1 MCDKC
6 GKMMGAILLVFGI
19 LFLLQDL
26 NVWNFWGISW
36 YSALFVLAGFGVIGC
51 HCCKE
56 CKECKEEK
64 HKKK

>member
-6 GKMMGAILLVFGI
+6 GKLCGALMLIFGI
-19 LFLLQDL
+19 LFLLQNL
-26 NVWNFWGISW
+26 NVWNFWNIQW
-36 YSALFVLAGFGVIGC
+36 YTVVFLLAGIGMIAC

-56 CKECKEEK
+56 CKECREEK